1 MSAVWARSDPL
12 RDPEPLIRRVYAY
25 VSYRIGPGHDADD
38 ITGEVFARAARY
50 RNSYDGSKGAPI
62 AWLLGIARRVLAD
75 HGTLEPDLRE
85 VPEDLPDR
93 SAAHEDRV
101 VDSVTLRAAVAGLS
115 ERDREL
121 IGLRYGADLTAKQIA
136 ELLGAK
142 PHAIEVSLSRALSRL
157 RVALEEP
164 VRDRV

>member
-1 MSAVWARSDPL
+1 VWGRSDPL

-25 VSYRIGPGHDADD
+25 VSYRVAPGHDADD
-38 ITGEVFARAARY
+38 ITGEVFARAVRY
-50 RNSYDGSKGAPI
+50 RASYNSSKGDPV

-75 HGTLEPDLRE
+75 AGAGEPNLRE
-85 VPEDLPDR
+85 IPEDLPDE
-93 SAAHEDRV
+93 AAPSDERL
-101 VDSVTLRAAVAGLS
+101 VDAVTLRGAVAQLS

-136 ELLGAK
+136 DLVGAK
-142 PHAIEVSLSRALSRL
+142 PHAVEVSLSRALARL
-157 RVALEEP
+157 RAVLEEP